1 MHGFLQDKTL
11 FRKRLVPR
19 RKAVSGFEPDDVK
32 ERSLMKYGLIL
43 VLAAYI
49 SCLAV
54 CSTAEKTEN
63 LINDSSLD
71 NRLAWESM
79 NASIAEG
86 TVQIQSPDGVDPGMV
101 RQVITALKPDT
112 HYKMSATAR
121 ALNTPT
127 SQLSVDLF
135 IDESYDSP
143 DQELVVMP
151 MEIGPNYTTFHRIV
165 NTGSFTEQPYIRIF
179 TLSTVPV
186 EISDV
191 SLIEVG

>member
-1 MHGFLQDKTL
+1 
-11 FRKRLVPR
+11 
-19 RKAVSGFEPDDVK
+19 
-32 ERSLMKYGLIL
+32 MKYGFIL
-43 VLAAYI
+43 VLAAII
-49 SCLAV
+49 SFMAG

-86 TVQIQSPDGVDPGMV
+86 TVQIQSPDGVDPGMI
-101 RQVITALKPDT
+101 RQVLTSLKPET

-135 IDESYDSP
+135 IDESYDNP
-143 DQELVVMP
+143 DQELIVMP
-151 MEIGPNYTTFHRIV
+151 TEIGPNYTTFHRIV
-165 NTGSFTEQPYIRIF
+165 NTGSFSEQPYIRIF

-186 EISDV
+186 EISDI

>member
-1 MHGFLQDKTL
+1 
-11 FRKRLVPR
+11 
-19 RKAVSGFEPDDVK
+19 
-32 ERSLMKYGLIL
+32 MKYGFIF
-43 VLAAYI
+43 VLAVSI
-49 SCLAV
+49 SCLAG

-63 LINDSSLD
+63 LINDSGLD

-86 TVQIQSPDGVDPGMV
+86 TVQIQSPDGVEPGMV
-101 RQVITALKPDT
+101 RQVITTLKPET

-165 NTGSFTEQPYIRIF
+165 NTGSFTGQPYIRIF

-191 SLIEVG
+191 FLIEVG